1 MNVGEY
7 LLFTRGLNSFQRN
20 AVSAHMQLARGVYV
34 VQGEY
39 QKLSRE
45 DKYLLRCAALGME
58 GRPLIGASAAAL
70 WGMPAIVHKREQVHI
85 IGTGRPRAGV
95 SQTRLK
101 REDLRTTTVCGFEI
115 SLTSPALTVIDIA
128 RWEGL
133 AQAVRCGDFAVASQL
148 ATKDEILY
156 ALAQRARTTG
166 IDTARTAVRLINAF
180 SESPRE
186 SDVKVALFQA
196 GFPAPFQQASILD
209 TDGAFIG
216 RVDFFYPDRSI
227 ALEYDGSGKTHGE
240 FDEPIAESVNDELT
254 RHRQLE
260 SEALTPI
267 RIDNASWK
275 SKLFLRQLDRLW
287 PLRGRFP
294 SDQWFAPGLAWDSE

>member
-1 MNVGEY
+1 
-7 LLFTRGLNSFQRN
+7 
-20 AVSAHMQLARGVYV
+20 MQLARGVYV

-45 DKYLLRCAALGME
+45 DKYLLRCAALGIE

-70 WGMPAIVHKREQVHI
+70 WGMPVIVHKREQVHI

-95 SQTRLK
+95 CQTRLT
-101 REDLRTTTVCGFEI
+101 RGDLRTTTVCGFEI

-128 RWEGL
+128 RWHGL
-133 AQAVRCGDFAVASQL
+133 AEAVRCGDFAL
-148 ATKDEILY
+148 ATNLTTEDELLY
-156 ALAQRARTTG
+156 AIHHRAKTNG
-166 IDTARTAVRLINAF
+166 IKTARTAVRLINNL

-186 SDVKVALFQA
+186 SDVKVALFEA
-196 GFPAPFQQASILD
+196 GFPAPFQQASIYN

-227 ALEYDGSGKTHGE
+227 ALEYDGFGKTHGE
-240 FDEPIAESVNDELT
+240 FDEPTVLSVNRELT
-254 RHRQLE
+254 RHRRLE
-260 SEALTPI
+260 SEALTLI
-267 RIDNASWK
+267 RIDNESWK
-275 SKLFLRQLDRLW
+275 TKLFLRQLDRLW